1 MRISELPEIG
11 TKYEIESPKG
21 DRVAVI
27 FLRTGEIELYVLE
40 ARADKPAVAK
50 LTSEEARR
58 LGSVLTGAML
68 TVEQEGVEV
77 SFSEIADLRINI
89 HICPA
94 PKGIAG
100 KSIKDL
106 AIRKRTGATIIAIA
120 RRGRSII
127 SPPPDT
133 IFEEGDVLVV
143 IGEHDQLKACE
154 REFLHDS

>member
-27 FLRTGEIELYVLE
+27 FLRSGEIELYVLE

-89 HICPA
+89 HVCPA
-94 PKGIAG
+94 PKAIAG

-127 SPPPDT
+127 SPSPET
-133 IFEEGDVLVV
+133 VFEAGDVLVV
-143 IGEHDQLKACE
+143 VGEHEQLKACE
-154 REFLHDS
+154 REFM